1 MFANRFQMLRF
12 RFAMTGPDA
21 THPRS
26 PRCTPRRALRRIVA
40 TTAATAI
47 ALAGAIVS
55 SSPSTAS
62 DGWTDVLEDAVIV
75 RPIVY
80 PVGGDV
86 YYTDTWLAP
95 RGSGRRHLGVDLMG
109 DKLIPLLAARAGC
122 ITWLRWGGV
131 GGGNMLTLTDEEG
144 WEYRYIHINNDSPG
158 TDDGANPYEW
168 AFTVNDGDCVEA
180 GQHIAYLGDSGNA
193 EGTGAHL
200 HFEIRQP
207 DGYWINPYHSVLAAQ
222 QSPLCTSPDVNP
234 GSSPDAASARGY
246 WMLDSAGRVHAYNTP
261 HFGDLES
268 RGVGTP
274 PASMAA
280 TPSGDG
286 YWIVDEA
293 GLVHAFGGAAFHG
306 DMRAWTLNGPI
317 LRIEPHPTGDGY
329 WLVASD
335 GGVFTFG
342 VAQFH
347 GSMGARQLNA
357 PVISL
362 SATPDGGGYFLVAG
376 DGGVFTFGNASFR
389 GSTGDLVLAAS
400 VIDMAVPSSGTG
412 YWLYAGDGG
421 VFTFGSL
428 GFHGSG
434 PGTGRCDLAP
444 SVALRVSDTGA
455 GYWIALASGEVLAF
469 GDAMHHGDSPD
480 LHIDD
485 PDDPDVH
492 THATIVDLA
501 VRRHGPT

>member
-1 MFANRFQMLRF
+1 
-12 RFAMTGPDA
+12 
-21 THPRS
+21 
-26 PRCTPRRALRRIVA
+26 VA
-40 TTAATAI
+40 SITI
-47 ALAGAIVS
+47 ASA
-55 SSPSTAS
+55 PSTAS
-62 DGWTDVLEDAVIV
+62 DGWTDVIEGEVIV

-80 PVGGDV
+80 PVDGDV
-86 YYTDTWLAP
+86 YYSDTWLAP
-95 RGSGRRHLGVDLMG
+95 RGSGRRHLGVDMMG

-122 ITWLRWGGV
+122 ITWLRYGGP
-131 GGGNMLTLTDEEG
+131 GGGNMVTLTDSDG
-144 WEYRYIHINNDSPG
+144 WEYRYIHINNDTPG

-200 HFEIRQP
+200 HFEIRRD
-207 DGYWINPYHSVLAAQ
+207 DGNWINPYPSVAAAQ
-222 QSPLCTSPDVNP
+222 ENPLCTANDVNP
-234 GSSPDAASARGY
+234 EGSPHPSSGRGY
-246 WMLDSAGRVHAYNTP
+246 WMLDSAGRIHAYSAP
-261 HFGDLES
+261 HYGDLVSE
-268 RGVGTP
+268 GVTTP
-274 PASMAA
+274 PASMTA

-293 GLVHAFGGAAFHG
+293 GWVHAFGDATFHG
-306 DMRAWTLNGPI
+306 DMRDWTLNGPI
-317 LRIEPHPTGDGY
+317 RRIEPHPSGDGY
-329 WLVASD
+329 WLVADD

-342 VAQFH
+342 AAEFH
-347 GSMGARQLNA
+347 GSMGAQQLNA

-362 SATPDGGGYFLVAG
+362 SATPDGQGYFLVGG
-376 DGGVFTFGNASFR
+376 DGGVFSFGNANYR
-389 GSTGDLVLAAS
+389 GSTGDLALASS
-400 VIDMAVPSSGTG
+400 VIAMAVPTTGSG

-428 GFHGSG
+428 GFHGSA

-444 SVALRVSDTGA
+444 SVALRVTDTGN
-455 GYWIALASGEVLAF
+455 GYWIALENGEILAF
-469 GDAMHHGDSPD
+469 GDAVHHGDSPD

-492 THATIVDLA
+492 LHATIVDLS